1 MNKFCAALSIAYA
14 FNLNWA
20 FGAEGGMP
28 QLNPEFLASQV
39 FWLILIFSSLYVI
52 IWKLFLPKITN
63 SIENRKLKI
72 VNDLNETQKLKDNA
86 EKKLQEYN
94 KIIENSKKDAKKIIE
109 DAKKIIEDGKKKLD
123 REIESKKQK
132 FNEEIEKE
140 LTNVEKEIKNLK
152 KSSMLVINKIA
163 EDISSEIIKQVVG
176 TEINKSKLS
185 AVVQDISKKKIENY
199 L

>member
-14 FNLNWA
+14 FYLNWA

-28 QLNPEFLASQV
+28 LLNPEFWAAQI

-94 KIIENSKKDAKKIIE
+94 KIIENSKK

>member
-28 QLNPEFLASQV
+28 QLNPEFWASQV

-94 KIIENSKKDAKKIIE
+94 EIIENSKKDAKKIIE
-109 DAKKIIEDGKKKLD
+109 DGKKELN

-152 KSSMLVINKIA
+152 KSSMLAINKIA

-185 AVVQDISKKKIENY
+185 AVVQDVSKNKIENY

>member
-28 QLNPEFLASQV
+28 QLNPEFWAAQT

-109 DAKKIIEDGKKKLD
+109 DGKKKLN

-163 EDISSEIIKQVVG
+163 ADISSEIIKQAIG

>member
-28 QLNPEFLASQV
+28 QLNPEFWASQV

-94 KIIENSKKDAKKIIE
+94 KIIENSKKN
-109 DAKKIIEDGKKKLD
+109 AKKIIEDGKKKLD